1 LCGPH
6 APGLVFLANLVV
18 RATAR
23 KAAYVADL
31 KPHSERCL
39 LKSDIPCD
47 WFRHGL
53 SEKDL
58 LIADTASVGDDTGV
72 GRHSSA
78 LRLVRTCAH
87 IVVERAVIAS
97 YDIPVWAMRRR

>member
-1 LCGPH
+1 MLCGPR
-6 APGLVFLANLVV
+6 APGLVFLANLVL

-23 KAAYVADL
+23 KAPYVADL

-47 WFRHGL
+47 WFRHGI

-58 LIADTASVGDDTGV
+58 IIADTASVGDDTGV
-72 GRHSSA
+72 ARHSSA
-78 LRLVRTCAH
+78 LRVVRTCAH
-87 IVVERAVIAS
+87 IACGKGCRAN
-97 YDIPVWAMRRR
+97 YG